1 MKRVFRVLDLDCAN
15 CAAKMERAIA
25 KIPGV
30 EAVSVSFLAQKIT
43 LEAEDAVISGIIT
56 EMVKCVKRV
65 DSDCEVIVK

>member
-1 MKRVFRVLDLDCAN
+1 
-15 CAAKMERAIA
+15 MEQAIS

-43 LEAEDAVISGIIT
+43 LVAEDTAFSEIIT

-65 DSDCEVIVK
+65 NSDCEVILK

>member
-1 MKRVFRVLDLDCAN
+1 MKRVFRVVDLDCAN
-15 CAAKMERAIA
+15 CAARMEQAIS

-43 LEAEDAVISGIIT
+43 LVAEDTAFSEIIT

-65 DSDCEVIVK
+65 NSDCEVILK